1 MLAPIAAL
9 RRWNRRR
16 SRLTSALVSSPV
28 AFGLLVVALLAAGWN
43 YLMAESSRDRV
54 AEAGGVVL
62 EVERLF
68 SSIKDLE
75 TGERGFVLVGG
86 ENYLIPYDGA
96 RDAID
101 RSLAQL
107 TTITH
112 GRSEAL
118 VGGGKPL
125 VGLVAAKR
133 DFAARVVALRKEQGF
148 EAATDLVRTGEGKRI
163 MDAIRA
169 EVAVIRAQLSERVAK
184 IQRSDR
190 LRGLLLAVLTG
201 ATAWGAVALLAWLLL
216 LRREEGRLT
225 SALLEGVLE
234 HAPVGLGFL
243 DRDLRLQHRNRAL
256 ANLGGSGFGGG
267 LGQTIWAALP
277 ALEER
282 LSAPLHAALRQGLA
296 TADIPVPV
304 PSRTIPGG
312 IRRLRMSFY
321 PLTVP
326 NAEGHPEIEGVGFVV
341 AAESAARV

>member
-1 MLAPIAAL
+1 MLAPIAAV

-16 SRLTSALVSSPV
+16 SRLTAALVSSPV

-54 AEAGGVVL
+54 AEHSGVVL
-62 EVERLF
+62 EIERLF
-68 SSIKDLE
+68 SAIKDLE

-101 RSLAQL
+101 RSLARL
-107 TTITH
+107 TRITH
-112 GRSEAL
+112 GHADAL
-118 VGGGKPL
+118 AVDGQSL
-125 VGLVAAKR
+125 IGLVAAKR
-133 DFAARVVALRKEQGF
+133 DFAARVVALRKEKGF
-148 EAATDLVRTGEGKRI
+148 EAATELVRTSEGKRT

-169 EVAVIRAQLSERVAK
+169 EVATIRQKLSERVDK

-201 ATAWGAVALLAWLLL
+201 VTAWGAVALLAWVLL
-216 LRREEGRLT
+216 LRREEGRRIG
-225 SALLEGVLE
+225 ALLEGVLE

-243 DRDLRLQHRNRAL
+243 DHDLRLRHRNRAL
-256 ANLGGSGFGGG
+256 ARLGGSGFGGG
-267 LGQTIWAALP
+267 LGQTIWAAMP
-277 ALEER
+277 ALEEK
-282 LSAPLHAALRQGLA
+282 LSAPLHAALRQGVA

-304 PSRTIPGG
+304 ASRTMPGG
-312 IRRLRMSFY
+312 VRHLRMSFY

-326 NAEGHPEIEGVGFVV
+326 NEEGHPEIEGVGIVV
-341 AAESAARV
+341 AAESAAQV

>member
-16 SRLTSALVSSPV
+16 SRLTAALVNSPV

-54 AEAGGVVL
+54 AEASGVVL
-62 EVERLF
+62 EIERLF
-68 SSIKDLE
+68 SAIKDLE
-75 TGERGFVLVGG
+75 SGERGFVLVGG

-96 RDAID
+96 RASID
-101 RSLAQL
+101 RGLARL
-107 TTITH
+107 TRITH
-112 GRSEAL
+112 GHADAL
-118 VGGGKPL
+118 AVDGQSL
-125 VGLVAAKR
+125 VGLIAAKR
-133 DFAARVVALRKEQGF
+133 DFAARVVALRKEKGF
-148 EAATDLVRTGEGKRI
+148 EAATDLVRTGEGKRV

-169 EVAVIRAQLSERVAK
+169 EVAVIRAQLSERAEK

-190 LRGLLLAVLTG
+190 LRGLLLALLTG
-201 ATAWGAVALLAWLLL
+201 AAAWSAAALLAWLSL
-216 LRREEGRLT
+216 LRHEEGRLT
-225 SALLEGVLE
+225 SALLDGVLE

-256 ANLGGSGFGGG
+256 TRLGGSGFGGG
-267 LGQTIWAALP
+267 LGQTIWATLP
-277 ALEER
+277 ALEET

-304 PSRTIPGG
+304 ASRTVPGG
-312 IRRLRMSFY
+312 VRHLRMSFY

-326 NAEGHPEIEGVGFVV
+326 NAEGHPEIEGVGLVV
-341 AAESAARV
+341 AAESAAAV